1 MQETEFNRIAELT
14 RRSGETLQ
22 ESFGQMVSE
31 VGELSTEIYMPH
43 RGGPDGVKGESID
56 VWITAV
62 STYQQ
67 GGGTYEAMPNDMKS
81 KLDKWENYLKSIG
94 K

>member
-1 MQETEFNRIAELT
+1 MQKATFDRIAELT

-56 VWITAV
+56 VSIT
-62 STYQQ
+62 
-67 GGGTYEAMPNDMKS
+67 
-81 KLDKWENYLKSIG
+81 SIAT
-94 K
+94 